1 MYGVQE
7 ANICAKGARVYVK
20 ARTDFDPPWD
30 GSSPVFRCRAQPP
43 HKQAGL
49 QATQRSISRKGT
61 RGGRKNSTEKAAG
74 KEGSRTGVCP
84 GGRRARS
91 ARGKKETHLVPLG
104 PALQPLAPLGSAA
117 LQERGLRLCYHHFPA
132 PVAHG
137 CGRVQGTATWGLA
150 AEHPNRLRGRTNK
163 KMFRTLDVRNHFSR
177 TSPAPNGAAK
187 GLLPSCSHGWGLG

>member
-1 MYGVQE
+1 MT
-7 ANICAKGARVYVK
+7 R
-20 ARTDFDPPWD
+20 
-30 GSSPVFRCRAQPP
+30 SSPVFRCRAQPP

-104 PALQPLAPLGSAA
+104 SALQPLAPLGSAA

-150 AEHPNRLRGRTNK
+150 AEHSDRLRGRTNK
-163 KMFRTLDVRNHFSR
+163 KCSVPLMFGTIFHGPPLLRTG
-177 TSPAPNGAAK
+177 PQKACY
-187 GLLPSCSHGWGLG
+187 LLALTVGGWGDDGPSPCDPFAGPKPSS